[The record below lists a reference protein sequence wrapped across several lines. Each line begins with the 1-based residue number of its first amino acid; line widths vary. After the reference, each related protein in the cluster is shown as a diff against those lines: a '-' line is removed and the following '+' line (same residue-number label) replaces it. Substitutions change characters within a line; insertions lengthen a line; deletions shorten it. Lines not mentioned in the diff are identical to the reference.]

1 MIIVW
6 FLSPEPVDWPQA
18 PLYSASAI
26 VLCASVR
33 FAIPFHAKL
42 SFVMAKKPPFTTPTE
57 TLDPASPSVQR
68 NCVSGNLNNSP
79 LHQRVTMANADTPQ
93 SSIRVLVVDDF
104 ERWRQEICSI
114 LETQPELRVI
124 AETADGLEAVHKA
137 KELQPDLIL
146 LDIGLPTLN
155 GLEAASRIP
164 QVAPGAKILFLTQ
177 NSDKEIV
184 RAALSTG
191 AQGYILKTDAGREL
205 LPAVAGVL
213 GGDNFVSSG
222 INGSDYGETEDTYNP
237 FRLNGHRQ

>member
-1 MIIVW
+1 
-6 FLSPEPVDWPQA
+6 
-18 PLYSASAI
+18 
-26 VLCASVR
+26 
-33 FAIPFHAKL
+33 
-42 SFVMAKKPPFTTPTE
+42 
-57 TLDPASPSVQR
+57 
-68 NCVSGNLNNSP
+68 
-79 LHQRVTMANADTPQ
+79 MANADTPQ
-93 SSIRVLVVDDF
+93 SSIHVLVVDDF
-104 ERWRQEICSI
+104 EPWRQEICSI

-222 INGSDYGETEDTYNP
+222 ISGSDCGETEDTYNP